1 MNADLKESKCP
12 LCRRELASD
21 EYDTALAELQNKVEE
36 SYRIQQE
43 TFEKQHNSK
52 LEQLH
57 AQHEELLDSQKKS
70 HEAEIDRLESDI
82 SETYK
87 RQLQFMESNYDSMTK
102 QSQKQFEDLQ
112 KQLESGHK
120 KDLMEKEKQINLIK
134 KEQDSFRKSVLD
146 STQAEFDLRSG
157 RLHEELRE
165 REIQISRFKDE
176 VDGLKKQLTQSQSE
190 LRGEAGEIDLY
201 VTLTDAFPQ
210 DHFRRQKR
218 GISSGDLIQT
228 IRTGSGILD
237 TPIVYDNKN
246 ANTVTKAD
254 VTKAKKYQKMHGT
267 NYVLIVGN
275 NLPKT
280 SVPNGLLGEKDGI
293 ILVHPSIV
301 VEVSKKIREGIIEIS
316 KLSLGKEDRQKK
328 QDGLYQYVMS
338 QEFSL
343 ILKSLSDLNEKLYN
357 LQSKEERDHQTLWKN
372 RKNLQ
377 EEYLKAYHELSSGIE
392 SITQQEDFASGEMIP
407 EIQIESVRGG
417 K

>member
-1 MNADLKESKCP
+1 MITNLKESKCP

-21 EYDTALAELQNKVEE
+21 EYDEALGELQNKVEE
-36 SYRIQQE
+36 SYKVQQE
-43 TFEKQHNSK
+43 TFEEQHNSK

-57 AQHEELLDSQKKS
+57 AQHEELLVSQKKS
-70 HEAEIDRLESDI
+70 HQAEITRLESDV

-87 RQLQFMESNYDSMTK
+87 KQLLFMEKNYESMTK
-102 QSQKQFEDLQ
+102 QSQKQFVDLQ

-120 KDLMEKEKQINLIK
+120 KDLIEKEKQIKLIK
-134 KEQDSFRKSVLD
+134 KEQDSFKKSIVNA
-146 STQAEFDLRSG
+146 TKAEFDLKSG
-157 RLHEELRE
+157 QLNEELRE

-176 VDGLKKQLTQSQSE
+176 VDGLKKQLTQSQAE
-190 LRGEAGEIDLY
+190 LKGEAGELDLF

-210 DHFRRQKR
+210 DNFRRQKR
-218 GISSGDLIQT
+218 GISSGDLIQR
-228 IRTGSGILD
+228 IRIGSSVLD

-267 NYVLIVGN
+267 TYVLIVGN
-275 NLPKT
+275 NLPKI

-301 VEVSKKIREGIIEIS
+301 VEVTKRIRDGMIEIS
-316 KLSLGKEDRQKK
+316 KLSLGKEDRQEK
-328 QDGLYQYVMS
+328 QDKLYSYIMS

-343 ILKSLSDLNEKLYN
+343 VLKSLSDLNEKLFH

-372 RKNLQ
+372 RKSLQ
-377 EEYLKAYHELSSGIE
+377 EDLLKAYNELSSGIE
-392 SITQQEDFASGEMIP
+392 SITLDSMVELAPDT
-407 EIQIESVRGG
+407 GG

>member
-1 MNADLKESKCP
+1 MITNLKESKCP
-12 LCRRELASD
+12 LCRQDLAS
-21 EYDTALAELQNKVEE
+21 EQYDAALGELQNKVEE
-36 SYRIQQE
+36 SYKIQQE

-52 LEQLH
+52 LKQLH
-57 AQHEELLDSQKKS
+57 VQHEELLQSQKKS
-70 HEAEIDRLESDI
+70 HDAEITRLETDI

-87 RQLQFMESNYDSMTK
+87 KQLEFMEKNYESMTK
-102 QSQKQFEDLQ
+102 QSQKQFEDL
-112 KQLESGHK
+112 KRQLESVHK
-120 KDLMEKEKQINLIK
+120 KDIIEKEKQIKLIK
-134 KEQDSFRKSVLD
+134 KKQDSFRRSVID
-146 STQAEFDLRSG
+146 ATKAEFELKSG
-157 RLHEELRE
+157 KLNEELRE

-190 LRGEAGEIDLY
+190 LKGEAGELDLF

-218 GISSGDLIQT
+218 GTSSGDLIQR
-228 IRTGSGILD
+228 IRTGSNVLD

-267 NYVLIVGN
+267 TYVLIVGN

-301 VEVSKKIREGIIEIS
+301 VEVSKRIRDGIIEIS
-316 KLSLGKEDRQKK
+316 KFSLGKEDRQEK
-328 QDGLYQYVMS
+328 QDKLYEYIMS

-343 ILKSLSDLNEKLYN
+343 ILKSFSELNKKLYN
-357 LQSKEERDHQTLWKN
+357 LQSKEEKDHQTLWKN
-372 RKNLQ
+372 RKSLQ
-377 EEYLKAYHELSSGIE
+377 EELLKTYNEFSSGIE
-392 SITQQEDFASGEMIP
+392 SITQEDPMVIEIPLESSGE
-407 EIQIESVRGG
+407 

>member
-1 MNADLKESKCP
+1 MITNLKESKCP
-12 LCRRELASD
+12 LCRQDLASD
-21 EYDTALAELQNKVEE
+21 EYDAALGELQNKVEE
-36 SYRIQQE
+36 SYKVQQE
-43 TFEKQHNSK
+43 TFEEQHNSK

-57 AQHEELLDSQKKS
+57 AQHEELLESQKKS
-70 HEAEIDRLESDI
+70 HEAEITRLETDV

-87 RQLQFMESNYDSMTK
+87 KQLLFMETNYESMTK
-102 QSQKQFEDLQ
+102 QSQKQFVDLQ

-120 KDLMEKEKQINLIK
+120 KDLIEKEKQIKLIK
-134 KEQDSFRKSVLD
+134 KEQDSFKKSVINA
-146 STQAEFDLRSG
+146 TKAEFDLKSG
-157 RLHEELRE
+157 QLNEELRE

-176 VDGLKKQLTQSQSE
+176 VDGLKKQLTQSQAE
-190 LRGEAGEIDLY
+190 LKGEAGELDLF

-210 DHFRRQKR
+210 DNFRRQKR
-218 GISSGDLIQT
+218 GISSGDLIQR
-228 IRTGSGILD
+228 IRTGSSVLD

-267 NYVLIVGN
+267 TYVLIVGN

-301 VEVSKKIREGIIEIS
+301 VEVTKRIREGMIEIS
-316 KLSLGKEDRQKK
+316 KLSLGKEDRQEK
-328 QDGLYQYVMS
+328 QDKLYSYIMS

-343 ILKSLSDLNEKLYN
+343 VLKSLSDLNEKLFN

-372 RKNLQ
+372 RKSLQ
-377 EEYLKAYHELSSGIE
+377 EDLLKAYNELSSGIE
-392 SITQQEDFASGEMIP
+392 SITLDSMV
-407 EIQIESVRGG
+407 IELTPDAGG

>member
-1 MNADLKESKCP
+1 MITNLKESKCP

-21 EYDTALAELQNKVEE
+21 EYDEALGELQNKVEE
-36 SYRIQQE
+36 SYKIQQE
-43 TFEKQHNSK
+43 TFEEEHNSK
-52 LEQLH
+52 LKKMH
-57 AQHEELLDSQKKS
+57 AQHEELLHSQKES
-70 HEAEIDRLESDI
+70 HEAEINRLESDV

-87 RQLQFMESNYDSMTK
+87 KQLLFMEKNYESMTT
-102 QSQKQFEDLQ
+102 QSQKQFTDLK

-120 KDLMEKEKQINLIK
+120 RDLIEKEKQIKLIK
-134 KEQDSFRKSVLD
+134 KEQDSFKKSVVNA
-146 STQAEFDLRSG
+146 TKAEFDLKSG
-157 RLHEELRE
+157 QLNEELRE

-176 VDGLKKQLTQSQSE
+176 VDGLKKQLTQSQAE
-190 LRGEAGEIDLY
+190 LKGEAGELDLF

-210 DHFRRQKR
+210 DNFRRQKR
-218 GISSGDLIQT
+218 GISSGDLIQR
-228 IRTGSGILD
+228 IRTGSSVLD

-267 NYVLIVGN
+267 TYVLIVGN

-301 VEVSKKIREGIIEIS
+301 VEVTKRIRDGMIEIS
-316 KLSLGKEDRQKK
+316 KLSLGKEDRQEK
-328 QDGLYQYVMS
+328 QDKLYSYIMS

-343 ILKSLSDLNEKLYN
+343 VLKSLSDLNEKLFH
-357 LQSKEERDHQTLWKN
+357 LQSKEEKDHQTLWKN
-372 RKNLQ
+372 RKSLQ
-377 EEYLKAYHELSSGIE
+377 DDLLKAYNELSSGIE
-392 SITQQEDFASGEMIP
+392 SITLDSMVELAPDA
-407 EIQIESVRGG
+407 GG